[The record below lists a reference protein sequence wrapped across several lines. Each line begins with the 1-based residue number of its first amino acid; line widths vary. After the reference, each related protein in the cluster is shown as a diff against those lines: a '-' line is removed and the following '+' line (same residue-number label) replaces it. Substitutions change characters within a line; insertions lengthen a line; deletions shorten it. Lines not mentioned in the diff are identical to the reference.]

1 MAWLLRNIKRC
12 WGEKFT
18 LSYEHEKDYMNW
30 EASVIE
36 YRFLKDKKI
45 SLIATMDIDDFI
57 EKVSKA
63 VKKYDWILN
72 TDEDSMEIAGKI
84 TASLERTGNMMDIR
98 DGFGV
103 LTNNV
108 GYFNKIK
115 HLKVVS
121 GKANGDD

>member
-1 MAWLLRNIKRC
+1 MSTAVKDIAQEMLELAQEITREKSLERALRQILKVYLERRIKECEEEISELENKYGMAFEEYKEML
-12 WGEKFT
+12 GEKFT

-63 VKKYDWILN
+63 VKKYDWIKRL
-72 TDEDSMEIAGKI
+72 
-84 TASLERTGNMMDIR
+84 
-98 DGFGV
+98 
-103 LTNNV
+103 
-108 GYFNKIK
+108 
-115 HLKVVS
+115 
-121 GKANGDD
+121 